1 MQGFLQQT
9 LPCPQQGLQNLYLC
23 CKPNGY
29 GEEQC
34 NLRGRPCTRKEHM
47 RRLGKTTG
55 HWEALAN
62 RSSHQYQTL
71 IEHAQLGIAYLHQS
85 IGVLNAKLVGNQYM
99 GQAEWKLAKGCD
111 IANLVRRHDNWRE
124 IQT

>member
-1 MQGFLQQT
+1 MW
-9 LPCPQQGLQNLYLC
+9 
-23 CKPNGY
+23 
-29 GEEQC
+29 
-34 NLRGRPCTRKEHM
+34 
-47 RRLGKTTG
+47 RLGKTTG

-85 IGVLNAKLVGNQYM
+85 IGVLHAKLVGNQSM
-99 GQAEWKLAKGCD
+99 GQAEWNLAKGWD